1 MSTYSYLFKHIVIGD
16 TAVGKSCLVSQF
28 ISNRVRDNHDI
39 TIGVEFG
46 AKIIEHEKINI
57 KL

>member
-1 MSTYSYLFKHIVIGD
+1 MSTYSYLFKYIVIGD
-16 TAVGKSCLVSQF
+16 TSVGKSCLVLKF
-28 ISNRVRDNHDI
+28 IDDRVRTSHDI

-46 AKIIEHEKINI
+46 AKIVEHENTNI